1 MKKTGILNQ
10 PISTVIAGL
19 GHTDTLVIAD
29 AGLPIPDSTTRID
42 LALIEGIPSFE
53 DTLRAILGEMQVE
66 RAIIAEEMSSA
77 SPDLHER
84 LRALLGDVPV
94 ETVPHEEF
102 KEPYIGLRY
111 TRFGLHVRAVGGD
124 EEITRLAG
132 VPTNRVIF
140 LVYVISGLTAAIG
153 GVLLTGR
160 LWSAQPQAAVGWEL
174 DAIAASVLGGTSL
187 AGGIG
192 GTLAGAFIIG
202 ILSNGLNLLGISS
215 YTQQVIE
222 GAVFILAVLFD
233 LLTKRGRTTRRRQ
246 RTPAQEPV

>member
-66 RAIIAEEMSSA
+66 RAIIAEEMSRA

-102 KEPYIGLRY
+102 KERTRTAKAVIRTGEFTPYANVIL
-111 TRFGLHVRAVGGD
+111 V
-124 EEITRLAG
+124 AG
-132 VPTNRVIF
+132 V
-140 LVYVISGLTAAIG
+140 
-153 GVLLTGR
+153 
-160 LWSAQPQAAVGWEL
+160 
-174 DAIAASVLGGTSL
+174 
-187 AGGIG
+187 
-192 GTLAGAFIIG
+192 
-202 ILSNGLNLLGISS
+202 
-215 YTQQVIE
+215 
-222 GAVFILAVLFD
+222 VF
-233 LLTKRGRTTRRRQ
+233 
-246 RTPAQEPV
+246 